1 MSHTLSDGSGRQPFY
16 HRPAGDRSA
25 IFSPMNQNST
35 LSRRGLLKA
44 TAGIGALGAA
54 SALTPSVAFA
64 RPSASQSTLDALA
77 SAQEQLDQVQGQL
90 DQLGEEYEA
99 IAEKL
104 SATMDQIEEVNGQIS
119 ETETTIAQKEEE
131 LAAKKEVLA
140 RRVNASY
147 KAGDS
152 NLLEVLLASSSFDEL
167 TSNIYY
173 MNKVTQNDVSLIDSV
188 TQAKEALARTKAE
201 LESRKSQL
209 EELKAQQGDDLA
221 AAQAKQ
227 QEAQQLLDSLSGE
240 VRDLMAQRDAEILAS
255 AEEEKAEREKARAAA
270 AAAAAAAS
278 RPAASGAGGATSN
291 AAGSASGKGAAIVA
305 ACSRVGSPGGGLCAM
320 WVSQVYQAAGCGY
333 PGGNAVD
340 QYYAYCSSSD
350 RSTLQPG
357 MLIAVPSH
365 PHTAAGRIYGH
376 VGIYIGGGL
385 VMDNVGYIRTI
396 SLDSW
401 ISYYESGGVR
411 ARWGFA

>member
-1 MSHTLSDGSGRQPFY
+1 MSHTLSDGSGRQPLY
-16 HRPAGDRSA
+16 RRPVGDRSA
-25 IFSPMNQNST
+25 VFSPMNQNST
-35 LSRRGLLKA
+35 LSRRCLLKA

-54 SALTPSVAFA
+54 FALTPSVAFA

-90 DQLGEEYEA
+90 NQLGEEYEA

-119 ETETTIAQKEEE
+119 ETEATIAQKEEE

-270 AAAAAAAS
+270 AAAAS
-278 RPAASGAGGATSN
+278 RPAASGSSGTTSN

-350 RSTLQPG
+350 RSALQPG

>member
-1 MSHTLSDGSGRQPFY
+1 MSHTLSDGSGRQPLY
-16 HRPAGDRSA
+16 RRPVGDRSA
-25 IFSPMNQNST
+25 VFSPMNQNST
-35 LSRRGLLKA
+35 LSRRCLLKA
-44 TAGIGALGAA
+44 TAIGTLGAA
-54 SALTPSVAFA
+54 FALTPSVAFA

-119 ETETTIAQKEEE
+119 ETEATIAQKEEE

-270 AAAAAAAS
+270 AAAAS
-278 RPAASGAGGATSN
+278 RPAASGSSGTTSN

-350 RSTLQPG
+350 RSALQPG

>member
-1 MSHTLSDGSGRQPFY
+1 
-16 HRPAGDRSA
+16 
-25 IFSPMNQNST
+25 MNEVI
-35 LSRRGLLKA
+35 A
-44 TAGIGALGAA
+44 AL
-54 SALTPSVAFA
+54 
-64 RPSASQSTLDALA
+64 Q
-77 SAQEQLDQVQGQL
+77 
-90 DQLGEEYEA
+90 
-99 IAEKL
+99 
-104 SATMDQIEEVNGQIS
+104 
-119 ETETTIAQKEEE
+119 
-131 LAAKKEVLA
+131 
-140 RRVNASY
+140 
-147 KAGDS
+147 
-152 NLLEVLLASSSFDEL
+152 
-167 TSNIYY
+167 
-173 MNKVTQNDVSLIDSV
+173 
-188 TQAKEALARTKAE
+188 
-201 LESRKSQL
+201 
-209 EELKAQQGDDLA
+209 A

>member
-1 MSHTLSDGSGRQPFY
+1 MHHNSNFTRRSFLKV
-16 HRPAGDRSA
+16 AG
-25 IFSPMNQNST
+25 
-35 LSRRGLLKA
+35 GL
-44 TAGIGALGAA
+44 GLGATLA
-54 SALTPSVAFA
+54 PAAAIA

-77 SAQEQLDQVQGQL
+77 SAQEQLDQVQKQL

-104 SATMDQIEEVNGQIS
+104 SATMDQIEEVNGEIS
-119 ETETTIAQKEEE
+119 ATEVTIAQKEEE

-140 RRVNASY
+140 RRVNANY

-152 NLLEVLLASSSFDEL
+152 NILEVLLASSSFDEL

-201 LESRKSQL
+201 LESRKGEL

-270 AAAAAAAS
+270 AAAAS
-278 RPAASGAGGATSN
+278 RPASGASGNTSN
-291 AAGSASGKGAAIVA
+291 TAGSASGKGAAIVA

-350 RSTLQPG
+350 RSALQPG
-357 MLIAVPSH
+357 MLIAVPTH

-396 SLDSW
+396 GLDSW

>member
-1 MSHTLSDGSGRQPFY
+1 
-16 HRPAGDRSA
+16 
-25 IFSPMNQNST
+25 MNQNST
-35 LSRRGLLKA
+35 LSRRCLLKA

-54 SALTPSVAFA
+54 FALTPSVVFA

-119 ETETTIAQKEEE
+119 ETEATIAQKEEE

-270 AAAAAAAS
+270 AAAAS
-278 RPAASGAGGATSN
+278 RPAASGSSGTTPN

>member
-54 SALTPSVAFA
+54 SALTPSLAFA

-255 AEEEKAEREKARAAA
+255 AEEEIGRA
-270 AAAAAAAS
+270 
-278 RPAASGAGGATSN
+278 
-291 AAGSASGKGAAIVA
+291 
-305 ACSRVGSPGGGLCAM
+305 
-320 WVSQVYQAAGCGY
+320 
-333 PGGNAVD
+333 
-340 QYYAYCSSSD
+340 
-350 RSTLQPG
+350 
-357 MLIAVPSH
+357 
-365 PHTAAGRIYGH
+365 H
-376 VGIYIGGGL
+376 V
-385 VMDNVGYIRTI
+385 
-396 SLDSW
+396 
-401 ISYYESGGVR
+401 
-411 ARWGFA
+411 

>member
-1 MSHTLSDGSGRQPFY
+1 MSHMHSGGSGRQKTCNY
-16 HRPAGDRSA
+16 PAEDRST
-25 IFSPMNQNST
+25 IFSSMHHNSKCT
-35 LSRRGLLKA
+35 RRSFLKV
-44 TAGIGALGAA
+44 AGSLGVGA
-54 SALTPSVAFA
+54 ALTPAAAIA

-77 SAQEQLDQVQGQL
+77 SAQEQLDQVQKQL

-104 SATMDQIEEVNGQIS
+104 SATMDQIEEVNGEIS
-119 ETETTIAQKEEE
+119 ATEVTIAQKEEE

-140 RRVNASY
+140 RRVNANY

-152 NLLEVLLASSSFDEL
+152 NILEVLLASSSFDEL

-173 MNKVTQNDVSLIDSV
+173 MNKVTQNDVALIDSV

-270 AAAAAAAS
+270 AAAAS
-278 RPAASGAGGATSN
+278 RPASGVSGGTSN
-291 AAGSASGKGAAIVA
+291 TAGSASGKGAAIVA

-350 RSTLQPG
+350 RSALQPG
-357 MLIAVPSH
+357 MLIAVPTH

>member
-1 MSHTLSDGSGRQPFY
+1 MSHTLSDGSGRQPLY
-16 HRPAGDRSA
+16 RRPVGDRSA
-25 IFSPMNQNST
+25 VFSPMNQNST
-35 LSRRGLLKA
+35 LSRRCLLKA
-44 TAGIGALGAA
+44 TAIGTLGAA
-54 SALTPSVAFA
+54 FAFTPSVAFA

-119 ETETTIAQKEEE
+119 ETEATIAQKEEE

-270 AAAAAAAS
+270 AAAAS
-278 RPAASGAGGATSN
+278 RPAASGSSGTTPN

>member
-1 MSHTLSDGSGRQPFY
+1 
-16 HRPAGDRSA
+16 
-25 IFSPMNQNST
+25 MNQNST
-35 LSRRGLLKA
+35 LSRRCLLKA
-44 TAGIGALGAA
+44 TAIGTLGAA

-119 ETETTIAQKEEE
+119 ETEATIAQKEEE

-270 AAAAAAAS
+270 AAAAS
-278 RPAASGAGGATSN
+278 RPAASGSSGATSN

-350 RSTLQPG
+350 RSALQPG